1 MEGGDDISTPEI
13 LQRLCKHKQ
22 TDPEE
27 LCSLFPEHG
36 GWGGGAEKNWM
47 PFQNE
52 IPYFRKTVTM
62 GDAVSPR
69 ILFITKH
76 IN

>member
-1 MEGGDDISTPEI
+1 MEGGDDIPTPEI
-13 LQRLCKHKQ
+13 LQRACKHKQ
-22 TDPEE
+22 ADPEG
-27 LCSLFPEHG
+27 LRNRFPKYG
-36 GWGGGAEKNWM
+36 KWGGGAEKNWM

-62 GDAVSPR
+62 RDAVSPR